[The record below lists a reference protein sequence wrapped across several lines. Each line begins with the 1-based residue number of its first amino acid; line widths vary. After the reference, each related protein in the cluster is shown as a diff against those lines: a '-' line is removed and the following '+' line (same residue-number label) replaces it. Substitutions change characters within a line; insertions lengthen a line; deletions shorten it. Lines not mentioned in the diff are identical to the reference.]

1 MMRSSSVLK
10 NMLRMSTKRYLTTDG
25 GYSKADFNMKNT
37 NIEDK
42 IPVIVNLSTKPA
54 INTKATE
61 IENKLSGATRF
72 ITTPEFNRLRKLS
85 FNAIRKKTL

>member
-1 MMRSSSVLK
+1 MRSSSVLK

-25 GYSKADFNMKNT
+25 GYSKADLNMKNT

-85 FNAIRKKTL
+85 FNAIRKKTF